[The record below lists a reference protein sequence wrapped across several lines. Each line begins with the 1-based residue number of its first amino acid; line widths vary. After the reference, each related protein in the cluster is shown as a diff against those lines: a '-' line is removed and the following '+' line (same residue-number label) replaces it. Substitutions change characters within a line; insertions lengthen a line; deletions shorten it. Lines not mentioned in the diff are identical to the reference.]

1 MIFDYERVKRLAQ
14 QPDLEQALYNQD
26 LLDAFTA
33 GIEMGYAQGIKAMED
48 RMAQVQLLLLRTGGS
63 A

>member
-1 MIFDYERVKRLAQ
+1 
-14 QPDLEQALYNQD
+14 LYNQD

-33 GIEMGYAQGIKAMED
+33 GIEMGYAQGIKAMEE